1 MLKFN
6 PTTRFSAGECLKN
19 PIFDSIRR
27 PALEKSAPWKIY
39 LGCDK
44 MDAFDYETL
53 TDNVMVSEQ

>member
-6 PTTRFSAGECLKN
+6 PTARFSAADCIKS

-39 LGCDK
+39 LGWDK

-53 TDNVMVSEQ
+53 